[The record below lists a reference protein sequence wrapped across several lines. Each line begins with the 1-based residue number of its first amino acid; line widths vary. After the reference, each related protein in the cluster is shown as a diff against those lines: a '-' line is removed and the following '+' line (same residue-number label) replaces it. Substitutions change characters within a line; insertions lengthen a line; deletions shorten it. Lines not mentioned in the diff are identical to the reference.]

1 MANNGNGQQNGGD
14 HISIEIPDATRI
26 LAASIREKFDRVSP
40 SPFVEGCCIH
50 KVHEKF
56 RKING
61 YAYTPEMVSIGPF
74 HHGNISLLAMEDH
87 KLRYMRMLLSKF
99 RSTTK
104 LEDCV
109 ASISRLEQKA
119 RESYSEPVEPDS
131 NKFIEMMVVD
141 GLFIIALFGKTAGV
155 VKRDKDDTLFNN
167 IWAMPS
173 LVRDLILLE
182 NQLPMFVLESLFELV
197 KEKIKERPRG
207 RSLSLTELALRFF
220 DPLMH
225 REEDVLKKH
234 FSSSGK
240 HLLDLLSNT
249 FYDDLPPEESS
260 TFKKT
265 SNTFHDLPQE
275 ENSTVN
281 KTSNTFHDPA
291 RGKTSNIPCVTE
303 LRQAG
308 VTFKKGSSTGSFLD
322 IKFID
327 GVLEIPPILIQDQ
340 TNTLLRNLI
349 ASEQCCEERHT
360 FMTSYA
366 FFMDSL
372 INSSNDVVILR
383 QVGIITNYLGDDEDI
398 STLFNKLCTE
408 VTLVKYRYTNLCS
421 RVNDYYKARWHV
433 WRATLK
439 RDYFNNPWAIFSF
452 SGAIL
457 LLLLALIATIFAVLT
472 FFVEPPGSKSSKP

>member
-14 HISIEIPDATRI
+14 HVSIEMPDATKI
-26 LAASIREKFDRVSP
+26 LAASIKEKFDRVSP
-40 SPFVEGCCIH
+40 SPFMQGCCIH

-56 RKING
+56 RKIIE

-99 RSTTK
+99 SSTK
-104 LEDCV
+104 LEECI
-109 ASISRLEQKA
+109 ASVSRLEQKA

-141 GLFIIALFGKTAGV
+141 GLFIITLFGKTAGV

-173 LVRDLILLE
+173 LVRDMILLE

-197 KEKIKERPRG
+197 KERLRG
-207 RSLSLTELALRFF
+207 RSLTELALRFF
-220 DPLMH
+220 NPLMH
-225 REEDVLKKH
+225 REEEVLKKY
-234 FSSSGK
+234 FSSKGK
-240 HLLDLLSNT
+240 HLLDLISNT
-249 FYDDLPPEESS
+249 FYDSPKEESNM
-260 TFKKT
+260 F
-265 SNTFHDLPQE
+265 
-275 ENSTVN
+275 N
-281 KTSNTFHDPA
+281 KTSNTFHDSA
-291 RGKTSNIPCVTE
+291 RGKTSHAHIPCVTE

-349 ASEQCCEERHT
+349 ASEQCCEGRHT

-366 FFMDSL
+366 FLMDSL
-372 INSSNDVVILR
+372 INSSNDVLILR
-383 QVGIITNYLGDDEDI
+383 QDGIITNYLGDDEDI
-398 STLFNKLCTE
+398 ATLFNKLCSE
-408 VTLVKYRYTNLCS
+408 VTLVKYRYTDLCKQ
-421 RVNDYYKARWHV
+421 VNDYYKARWHV

-452 SGAIL
+452 TGAIL
-457 LLLLALIATIFAVLT
+457 LLILTLVATIIAVLT
-472 FFVEPPGSKSSKP
+472 FFVQPPGSKSSKPT